1 MLRNF
6 FAFLGCLT
14 TVAVGGVIAW
24 SCRDQIAGLYH
35 STVESRRAVSGA
47 DVTTGPTIGRP
58 TDEAR
63 RAAERKERAIAERD
77 GPAYVVLTAD
87 EMAALIDSRLDPAA
101 RLALDSL
108 QVTLA
113 EDRLSLEAALVT
125 DVVGRDLL
133 GPLAG
138 LLEAREPL
146 RLAGPA
152 RLAAAGVVLWR
163 PDEFIVRSLSVPH
176 AAVPKLV
183 DRVAGGDDGAFHIEV
198 PSTVGDIRIR
208 PDGVTLYRWV
218 R

>member
-1 MLRNF
+1 MLRNL

-14 TVAVGGVIAW
+14 TVVVGGVIAW
-24 SCRDQIAGLYH
+24 SCREQIAGLYQ

-47 DVTTGPTIGRP
+47 DVTTEPVPGTPS
-58 TDEAR
+58 DEAR
-63 RAAERKERAIAERD
+63 RAAERKERAIADRG
-77 GPAYVVLTAD
+77 GPAYVVLTAA
-87 EMAALIDSRLDPAA
+87 EMAALIESRLDPAA

-108 QVTLA
+108 RVTLA
-113 EDRLSLEAALVT
+113 DDRLALEAALVT
-125 DVVGRDLL
+125 DIVGRDLL

-152 RLAAAGVVLWR
+152 RLATAGIVLWR
-163 PDEFIVRSLSVPH
+163 PDEFVVRSLSVPQ
-176 AAVPKLV
+176 AALPRLV
-183 DRVAGGDDGAFHIEV
+183 NRLTGDDDGAFHIAV